1 MSCNQPL
8 GCCVPRLC
16 TFVLWR
22 GVPEGAVSQYVIGY
36 APGTFYVEDF
46 DGDGNPD
53 IVFAARHP
61 CHADLLPVTGAVTR
75 NRELALCKTYDAIGY
90 EIESQP

>member
-1 MSCNQPL
+1 M
-8 GCCVPRLC
+8 
-16 TFVLWR
+16 
-22 GVPEGAVSQYVIGY
+22 SQYVIGY

-61 CHADLLPVTGAVTR
+61 CHSRPVAGYRAVTR

>member
-1 MSCNQPL
+1 
-8 GCCVPRLC
+8 
-16 TFVLWR
+16 
-22 GVPEGAVSQYVIGY
+22 VPEGAVSQYVIGY

-61 CHADLLPVTGAVTR
+61 CHADLLPVTG
-75 NRELALCKTYDAIGY
+75 L
-90 EIESQP
+90 

>member
-1 MSCNQPL
+1 
-8 GCCVPRLC
+8 
-16 TFVLWR
+16 
-22 GVPEGAVSQYVIGY
+22 VPEGAVSQYVIGY

-61 CHADLLPVTGAVTR
+61 CHADLLPVTGPVTR